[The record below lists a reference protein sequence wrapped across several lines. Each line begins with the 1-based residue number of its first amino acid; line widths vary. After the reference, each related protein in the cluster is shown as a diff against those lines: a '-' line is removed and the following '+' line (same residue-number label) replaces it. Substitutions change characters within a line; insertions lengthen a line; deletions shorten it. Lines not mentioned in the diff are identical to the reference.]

1 MNVSFTTITV
11 RNLEKS
17 LTFYTK
23 ILKLQEAQRF
33 SPHKGIDIVFLK
45 DKENGKIELIEYE
58 QMKEVDASER
68 ASIVSIG
75 FAVEDLDATMKML
88 REKNIE
94 IIRGPIQTPSG
105 AKFIFIED
113 PDGVEIE
120 LIQGFNI

>member
-1 MNVSFTTITV
+1 MKVSFTTITV

-17 LTFYTK
+17 VTFYTK
-23 ILKLQEAQRF
+23 ILKLHEAQRF
-33 SPHKGIDIVFLK
+33 SPHKGIKIVFLK

-68 ASIVSIG
+68 TSIVSIG

-120 LIQGFNI
+120 LIQDFNI

>member
-1 MNVSFTTITV
+1 MKVGFTTITV

-17 LTFYTK
+17 VTFYTK
-23 ILKLQEAQRF
+23 ILKLHELQRF
-33 SPHKGIDIVFLK
+33 SPHKGIKIVFLR

-58 QMKEVDASER
+58 QMKEIDVSKK

-75 FAVEDLDATMKML
+75 FVVEDLDATINML
-88 REKNIE
+88 RKKNVE

-105 AKFIFIED
+105 AKFIFISD

-120 LIQGFNI
+120 LIQDFDI